1 METRQIYLSCE
12 MANRGHNVKVFT
24 STANHFLSS
33 QPKKDEESFDRVT
46 VHWLKTINYNKPYGF
61 LRIISWF
68 DFELKLFSKL
78 RKLELQKTD
87 MVIVSS
93 LSLLSICNGVYLK
106 KKFGCKLLFEIRDIW
121 PLVLKRISNISRYN
135 PFYLFLQWLEK
146 FGYKNDNLIIG
157 SMPNLAS
164 HVKNVISEPK
174 KIIWVPHLINKRIN
188 YVSEHRYSTFFKQ
201 IKLQFKEIVCY
212 AGSINKSSGLEY
224 IIQAFNDDD
233 LKDYALILLGDG
245 PQKEILRKRLRF
257 SNVFFLDKVPQ
268 KEVVAILKECD
279 ILYDGYLKSKLYKF
293 GTSRNKYVEY
303 CLAAKPILVSYQGY
317 QIFVEQNQCGNVI
330 EPESS
335 KAIVQG
341 VLNIS
346 SLDFQSRNKLGENA
360 FKFAQNNL
368 SVSNKVDEI
377 LECIEI

>member
-1 METRQIYLSCE
+1 
-12 MANRGHNVKVFT
+12 
-24 STANHFLSS
+24 
-33 QPKKDEESFDRVT
+33 
-46 VHWLKTINYNKPYGF
+46 
-61 LRIISWF
+61 
-68 DFELKLFSKL
+68 LKLFSKL

-135 PFYLFLQWLEK
+135 PFYLLLQWLEK
-146 FGYKNDNLIIG
+146 FGYKNANLIIG
-157 SMPNLAS
+157 SMPNLVS

-174 KIIWVPHLINKRIN
+174 EIIWVPHLINKRIN
-188 YVSEHRYSTFFKQ
+188 YISEHRYSTFFNQ